1 MSSSRVDS
9 LNCHSQ
15 PESTNYNIIPDKN
28 ALCPLLLQLGCSGG
42 NDAGRS
48 AFPSQRCPPRRPPN
62 SLTEPL
68 RTSNSD
74 SPHVDEARQQIDRAP
89 NQPRNHSYTHKTNP
103 CTKLRKKKNEQKSTK
118 IHDDVPSPIC
128 ILSTQASSQLAK
140 AAPISERKGKQ
151 KECGEH
157 MGKKTRTRPTAA
169 QQEAGELP
177 HSGNWMQLRARRR
190 GCLSW
195 RCRRGCRNWRSRG
208 LRVFSSGIAL

>member
-1 MSSSRVDS
+1 MSSSRIDS

-128 ILSTQASSQLAK
+128 ILSTQASSQLARLLQSVRERGNRK
-140 AAPISERKGKQ
+140 RVWGTHGEEDEDPAHCSTARSWGASSLGQLDAAARAPKG
-151 KECGEH
+151 
-157 MGKKTRTRPTAA
+157 MP
-169 QQEAGELP
+169 ELEMP
-177 HSGNWMQLRARRR
+177 EGMPELEK
-190 GCLSW
+190 
-195 RCRRGCRNWRSRG
+195 
-208 LRVFSSGIAL
+208 

>member
-15 PESTNYNIIPDKN
+15 PVSTNYNIIPDKN

-151 KECGEH
+151 KE
-157 MGKKTRTRPTAA
+157 
-169 QQEAGELP
+169 
-177 HSGNWMQLRARRR
+177 SVGNTWGRRR
-190 GCLSW
+190 GPGPLQHSKKLGSFLT
-195 RCRRGCRNWRSRG
+195 RATGCSCARAEG
-208 LRVFSSGIAL
+208 DA